1 MIGVCDYRRQVHAD
15 RNVVWRALTQS
26 DAWSKIAG
34 LENWF
39 GRVEWFEGPAWRV
52 GSRILIEHFWPSQ
65 ADIRLVLTSIKPL
78 EEFSW
83 IGHGRG
89 LTAHQQIR
97 VEPEGQDSCVLIST
111 MSFTAS
117 GQTAAPSKPDPVA
130 DRLLRTFLDAI
141 AEHCE
146 RLATGIQKAG

>member
-1 MIGVCDYRRQVHAD
+1 MIGVCDYRRQVHAEQKA
-15 RNVVWRALTQS
+15 VWKALTQS
-26 DAWSKIAG
+26 DKWPKIAG
-34 LENWF
+34 LKGWF
-39 GRVEWFEGPAWRV
+39 GRVEWYEGPPWRI
-52 GSRILIEHFWPSQ
+52 GSRILIEHFWPSR
-65 ADIRLVLTSIKPL
+65 ADVRLVVSSFQPP

-97 VEPEGQDSCVLIST
+97 LEPDGDDSCLLIST

-117 GQTAAPSKPDPVA
+117 GQTATPSRPDPVA

-146 RLATGIQKAG
+146 KSDAGVQKAG

>member
-1 MIGVCDYRRQVHAD
+1 MIGVCDYRRQVHAS
-15 RNVVWRALTQS
+15 RTVVWKALTKS
-26 DAWSKIAG
+26 DDWPKIAG
-34 LENWF
+34 LKDWF
-39 GRVEWFEGPAWRV
+39 GRVEWFEGPPWRV

-65 ADIRLVLTSIKPL
+65 ADVRLVVSSFHPP

-97 VEPEGQDSCVLIST
+97 LEADGKDSCLLIST

-146 RLATGIQKAG
+146 KPAAGVQKAG